1 MHLTLT
7 LDPFVDSDLLYAQ
20 QLGVCRIIG
29 DLSRWDLE
37 TLGAARNRVE
47 QAGLTLCGLGSLPTS
62 LVATA
67 ISGHPKADEAAE
79 QVGRTIADIGRAGI
93 SSVGYRWPLL
103 DTDDRSSTTQGR
115 GGAIS
120 TIHRVEDIGHDAAGT
135 DREAL
140 WQALSRFLRYVV
152 PAAES
157 AGVSL
162 IYRTDV
168 ALGALPRDQR
178 ILDTANELGRLL
190 DIAAAP
196 ALGLDLDFGFVTAV
210 LGIPVEEAIRHF
222 GSRGALSALRVSYL
236 RVADGCAQEF
246 FVDEDSQAMV
256 RALRACREVGF
267 EGALC
272 PVAAPC
278 MTDDSAWRHK
288 GYAFGI
294 GYLRGLLQV
303 IG

>member
-7 LDPFVDSDLLYAQ
+7 LDPFVDADLLYAQ
-20 QLGVCRIIG
+20 QLGVDRVIG

-47 QAGLTLCGLGSLPTS
+47 QAGLTLCGLGSLPAS
-62 LVATA
+62 LVAMA
-67 ISGHPKADEAAE
+67 ISGQPQADGAAE
-79 QVGRTIADIGRAGI
+79 QVGRIIADMGRAGI

-103 DTDDRSSTTQGR
+103 DTDDRLGTTQGR

-120 TIHRVEDIGHDAAGT
+120 TIHRVEDARDGAAETG
-135 DREAL
+135 REAL

-152 PAAES
+152 PAAQS

-162 IYRTDV
+162 VYRTDV
-168 ALGALPRDQR
+168 ALGALPGEKR
-178 ILDTANELGRLL
+178 ILDTVDELDRLL
-190 DIAAAP
+190 DTAAGPAP
-196 ALGLDLDFGFVTAV
+196 GLDLDFGFVTAV
-210 LGIPVEEAIRHF
+210 LGVPVEGAIRHF
-222 GSRGALSALRVSYL
+222 GSRGALAAVRVSHL
-236 RVADGCAQEF
+236 RVADGCAQDY
-246 FVDEDSQAMV
+246 FVDEDSKAVV

-272 PVAAPC
+272 PVAAPG
-278 MTDDSAWRHK
+278 MTDDSVWRHK
-288 GYAFGI
+288 GYAFGV

>member
-20 QLGVCRIIG
+20 QLGVDWIIG

-47 QAGLTLCGLGSLPTS
+47 QAGLTLCGLGSLPAS

-67 ISGHPKADEAAE
+67 IGGQPQADEAVE
-79 QVGRTIADIGRAGI
+79 QVCRILADMGRAGI
-93 SSVGYRWPLL
+93 SSVGYLWPSLEP
-103 DTDDRSSTTQGR
+103 DDRSSTTQGR

-120 TIHRVEDIGHDAAGT
+120 TIHRVEELRHDAAGT
-135 DREAL
+135 GREAL
-140 WQALSRFLRYVV
+140 WQSLSRFLHYVV
-152 PAAES
+152 PAAQS

-168 ALGALPRDQR
+168 AVGALPGDQR
-178 ILDTANELGRLL
+178 ILDTVDDLDRLL
-190 DIAAAP
+190 ELAAGP
-196 ALGLDLDFGFVTAV
+196 AVGLDLDLGFVTAV
-210 LGIPVEEAIRHF
+210 LGMPVEAAIRHF
-222 GSRGALSALRVSYL
+222 GSRGALAAVRVSHL
-236 RVADGCAQEF
+236 RAADGCAQEF
-246 FVDEDSQAMV
+246 FVDEDSKAV
-256 RALRACREVGF
+256 VKALRACREVGF

-272 PVAAPC
+272 PVAAPG

-288 GYAFGI
+288 GYAFGV